1 MRALVLSDI
10 HGEESR
16 LRWML
21 EETWKMTGKIDGYFF
36 LGDGVD
42 DFAQAENFIRRRDP
56 DAQMLDVRGN
66 NDAVEDGVNGYLVPV
81 GDSGMMAEKILELMN
96 DREKLRTFGENGLD
110 MVRDFSI
117 ENVNREML
125 TIYSN
130 LGLI

>member
-1 MRALVLSDI
+1 MMRALVLSDI

-56 DAQMLDVRGN
+56 AGAFRAFRLNHWLGFTLF
-66 NDAVEDGVNGYLVPV
+66 AGLVLQR
-81 GDSGMMAEKILELMN
+81 AF
-96 DREKLRTFGENGLD
+96 R
-110 MVRDFSI
+110 
-117 ENVNREML
+117 
-125 TIYSN
+125 
-130 LGLI
+130 

>member
-56 DAQMLDVRGN
+56 DALMLDVRGN

-110 MVRDFSI
+110 MVRDFST